1 MKRKL
6 EKQIVEL
13 PQIRGVSMRVEHGR
27 NGHRVAHIDRHDFL
41 ASSSGESHDLDIF
54 SMRKATHR
62 DKAWPRLLFELVSR
76 RLRREEGQF
85 RRHRWRHTPHCFDL
99 FCSLSLLGSFVW
111 NWFWL
116 FFSSQVSS
124 EGKEATSEG
133 FLFYICVFLSLLL
146 LFISCFFDRD
156 TFFAFFSSEFE
167 GFMKFF
173 VKCSNSGTRSW
184 EKG

>member
-62 DKAWPRLLFELVSR
+62 DKA
-76 RLRREEGQF
+76 
-85 RRHRWRHTPHCFDL
+85 
-99 FCSLSLLGSFVW
+99 
-111 NWFWL
+111 
-116 FFSSQVSS
+116 
-124 EGKEATSEG
+124 
-133 FLFYICVFLSLLL
+133 
-146 LFISCFFDRD
+146 
-156 TFFAFFSSEFE
+156 
-167 GFMKFF
+167 
-173 VKCSNSGTRSW
+173 
-184 EKG
+184 